1 MNMDMPNTSNTYT
14 GGTNQEASV
23 SQHAYTFKE
32 RLSKLRN
39 ETKQKIHTL
48 SEETKEK
55 IKNIKQEYGP
65 RVRQSFDKLNE
76 ATKERLNMIKEKYR
90 PQLGK
95 LKQEYNKASGDMREK
110 IKQKYIEL
118 KNRMNY
124 EAKAT
129 LEKTQTGQTVVAEK
143 QKIQEMRKT
152 IRENTKEQKEEIR
165 TMYK

>member
-1 MNMDMPNTSNTYT
+1 MYSCNESIQYYQILINSELNKNTNIYLIPISGFYENDSCYW
-14 GGTNQEASV
+14 
-23 SQHAYTFKE
+23 
-32 RLSKLRN
+32 
-39 ETKQKIHTL
+39 TK
-48 SEETKEK
+48 
-55 IKNIKQEYGP
+55 
-65 RVRQSFDKLNE
+65 
-76 ATKERLNMIKEKYR
+76 
-90 PQLGK
+90 
-95 LKQEYNKASGDMREK
+95 
-110 IKQKYIEL
+110 KYIEL